1 MIILSSLLILCL
13 AGSTIPAPATIVSG
27 FGVEEVLKE
36 AQNQHDKMV
45 DSSPEKAGAPVVDG
59 STESSDSKEKSASHE
74 SHPQK
79 SNFTPPG
86 MIHVGPDTV
95 VSGREHIHDPE
106 HGNDEVETP
115 KPNHKMQKWT
125 TEMFGADDVEV
136 GGNSESHH
144 HHYHH
149 DNHQN
154 YNPDIGMQ
162 EKQEFKKG
170 WAPTEIVWSSGTMS
184 NGYNGGIRRPEY
196 RNLFAQRH

>member
-1 MIILSSLLILCL
+1 MMILSSLLVLCL
-13 AGSTIPAPATIVSG
+13 AGFTISAPATIVSG
-27 FGVEEVLKE
+27 FGVEGILEE
-36 AQNQHDKMV
+36 AQKRHDKMV

-59 STESSDSKEKSASHE
+59 STEDSSSHE
-74 SHPQK
+74 SNPQK
-79 SNFTPPG
+79 SSFTPPG

-106 HGNDEVETP
+106 HGNDDVIFTETP
-115 KPNHKMQKWT
+115 KSNHKMQKVT

-136 GGNSESHH
+136 GGNSEDHH
-144 HHYHH
+144 HHYHR

-162 EKQEFKKG
+162 EKQQFKKG